1 MTTDWTAFDRLLAS
15 RRRTIV
21 ESFADFLRLN
31 SVSQEPEK
39 VRATGEWLAAAMRAR
54 GLDGRVLETG
64 GNPAVF
70 GERRVPGASRT
81 VLIYCHYDTKPIPLK
96 GWLQPNPIEPVF
108 RRGLAESKAPE
119 VPLASVGDDELDGL
133 LLHARGASDDKGPI
147 WCHLNAIELMDAAG
161 LAPGVNVKLIFDG
174 EEEIGSPFFGPFT
187 EAHRDLLAAD
197 VVIVTDGPKHAS
209 GRPTITGGAR
219 GVMKIELVIEGA
231 RRDLHSGNFAVP
243 NPAWKLNGLLS
254 SMATPDGTPLIEGFE
269 EDVVGPTPA
278 ERGMMATIPFDLPGL
293 EKELGVR
300 LPADYLD
307 RIMFHPTLTIRG
319 LSSGFVGA
327 EANTIIPHR
336 ATVAIDI
343 RMVKNQRWDKVYAR
357 VIEHIRA
364 QGFTVIDSSDAPL
377 PDDLRGR
384 AVRVVD
390 KGGYDPAK
398 TSLDLPISREII
410 AAIERAHDGERAV
423 LMPTLGGSVPIWA
436 FTDILALPTLL
447 VPYANANN
455 RQHSPNEHLR
465 LDTSSRVCAPPAP
478 LLTDLAGAAAR
489 SHGPGSSGFDP
500 TFLVGRTW
508 RAPVGAK
515 AERQKGHG
523 LPGHELPWPSHA
535 VYFVGIYVY
544 QSWEG
549 GHEGEA
555 HGDDRRGTDP

>member
-21 ESFADFLRLN
+21 ESFADLLRLN

-54 GLDGRVLETG
+54 GLGGRVLETG

-70 GERRVPGASRT
+70 GERRVQGATRT

-209 GRPTITGGAR
+209 GRPTIAGGAR

-269 EDVVGPTPA
+269 EDVVGPTPV
-278 ERGMMATIPFDLPGL
+278 ERRMMAELPLDLPGL
-293 EKELGVR
+293 AKELGVD

-364 QGFTVIDSSDAPL
+364 QGFTVIDSPDAPL

-410 AAIERAHDGERAV
+410 AAIERAHDGEPAV

-465 LDTSSRVCAPPAP
+465 LDHLFQGVRTTAQ
-478 LLTDLAGAAAR
+478 LLTDLAGC
-489 SHGPGSSGFDP
+489 
-500 TFLVGRTW
+500 
-508 RAPVGAK
+508 
-515 AERQKGHG
+515 
-523 LPGHELPWPSHA
+523 
-535 VYFVGIYVY
+535 
-544 QSWEG
+544 
-549 GHEGEA
+549 
-555 HGDDRRGTDP
+555 

>member
-21 ESFADFLRLN
+21 ESFAEFLRLN
-31 SVSQEPEK
+31 SVSQEPAL

-54 GLDGRVLETG
+54 GLAGRVLETG

-70 GERRVPGASRT
+70 GERRVPGAART

-108 RRGLAESKAPE
+108 RRGLAESEAPE
-119 VPLASVGDDELDGL
+119 VPLASVGDDDLSGL
-133 LLHARGASDDKGPI
+133 FLHARGASDDKGPI

-278 ERGMMATIPFDLPGL
+278 ERGMMAELPLDLPGL
-293 EKELGVR
+293 AKELGVG

-357 VIEHIRA
+357 VIDHIRA
-364 QGFTVIDSSDAPL
+364 QGFTVIDSPDAPL

-398 TSLDLPISREII
+398 TSLDLPISREIT
-410 AAIERAHDGERAV
+410 AAIERAHGGERAV

-465 LDTSSRVCAPPAP
+465 LDHLFQGVRTTAQ
-478 LLTDLAGAAAR
+478 LLTDLAAA
-489 SHGPGSSGFDP
+489 GC
-500 TFLVGRTW
+500 
-508 RAPVGAK
+508 
-515 AERQKGHG
+515 
-523 LPGHELPWPSHA
+523 
-535 VYFVGIYVY
+535 
-544 QSWEG
+544 
-549 GHEGEA
+549 
-555 HGDDRRGTDP
+555 

>member
-31 SVSQEPEK
+31 SVSQEQAL

-70 GERRVPGASRT
+70 GERRVPGATRT

-108 RRGLAESKAPE
+108 RRGLAEDGAPG
-119 VPLASVGDDELDGL
+119 VALAGLGDDALGGL

-161 LAPGVNVKLIFDG
+161 LAPGVHVKLIFDG

-209 GRPTITGGAR
+209 GRPTIAGGAR

-254 SMATPDGTPLIEGFE
+254 SMATPDGAPLIEGFE
-269 EDVVGPTPA
+269 EDVVGPTPV
-278 ERGMMATIPFDLPGL
+278 ERRMMAELPLDLPGL
-293 EKELGVR
+293 AKELGVG

-357 VIEHIRA
+357 VIDHIRA
-364 QGFTVIDSSDAPL
+364 QGFTVIDSPDAPL

-390 KGGYDPAK
+390 KGGYEPAK
-398 TSLDLPISREII
+398 TSLDLPISREIT
-410 AAIERAHDGERAV
+410 AAIERAHGGERAV

-465 LDTSSRVCAPPAP
+465 LDHLFQGVRTTAQ
-478 LLTDLAGAAAR
+478 LLTDLAAGC
-489 SHGPGSSGFDP
+489 
-500 TFLVGRTW
+500 
-508 RAPVGAK
+508 
-515 AERQKGHG
+515 
-523 LPGHELPWPSHA
+523 
-535 VYFVGIYVY
+535 
-544 QSWEG
+544 
-549 GHEGEA
+549 
-555 HGDDRRGTDP
+555 

>member
-31 SVSQEPEK
+31 SVSQQPDM

-54 GLDGRVLETG
+54 GLGGRVLETG

-70 GERRVPGASRT
+70 GERRVPGATRT
-81 VLIYCHYDTKPIPLK
+81 VLIYCHYDTKPIPPK

-108 RRGLAESKAPE
+108 RRGLAEREAPE
-119 VPLASVGDDELDGL
+119 VPLASVGDDELGGL

-161 LAPGVNVKLIFDG
+161 LAPRVNVKLIFDG

-209 GRPTITGGAR
+209 GRPTIAGGAR

-254 SMATPDGTPLIEGFE
+254 SMATPDGAPLIEGFE
-269 EDVVGPTPA
+269 EDVVGPTPV
-278 ERGMMATIPFDLPGL
+278 ERRMMAELPLDLPGL
-293 EKELGVR
+293 AKELGVG

-357 VIEHIRA
+357 VIDHIRA
-364 QGFTVIDSSDAPL
+364 QGFTVIDSPDAPL

-410 AAIERAHDGERAV
+410 AIIERAHGGEPAV

-465 LDTSSRVCAPPAP
+465 LDHLFQGVRTTAH
-478 LLTDLAGAAAR
+478 LLADLAAA
-489 SHGPGSSGFDP
+489 
-500 TFLVGRTW
+500 
-508 RAPVGAK
+508 
-515 AERQKGHG
+515 
-523 LPGHELPWPSHA
+523 LPGA
-535 VYFVGIYVY
+535 TTRI
-544 QSWEG
+544 
-549 GHEGEA
+549 
-555 HGDDRRGTDP
+555 

>member
-1 MTTDWTAFDRLLAS
+1 MTTDWTAFDRLLTS

-31 SVSQEPEK
+31 SVSQEPAL

-70 GERRVPGASRT
+70 GERRVPGATRT

-108 RRGLAESKAPE
+108 RRGLAEDGAPG
-119 VPLASVGDDELDGL
+119 VVLANVGDDELGGL

-147 WCHLNAIELMDAAG
+147 WCHLNAIELMDAVG

-254 SMATPDGTPLIEGFE
+254 SMATPDGAPLIEGFE

-278 ERGMMATIPFDLPGL
+278 ERGMMAELPLDLPEL
-293 EKELGVR
+293 AKELGVG

-357 VIEHIRA
+357 VIEHIRG
-364 QGFTVIDSSDAPL
+364 QGFTVIDSPDAPL
-377 PDDLRGR
+377 PDELRGR

-410 AAIERAHDGERAV
+410 ATIERAHGGERAV

-436 FTDILALPTLL
+436 FTDILGLPTLL

-465 LDTSSRVCAPPAP
+465 LDHLFQGVRTTAQ
-478 LLTDLAGAAAR
+478 LLTDLA
-489 SHGPGSSGFDP
+489 
-500 TFLVGRTW
+500 TGR
-508 RAPVGAK
+508 
-515 AERQKGHG
+515 
-523 LPGHELPWPSHA
+523 
-535 VYFVGIYVY
+535 
-544 QSWEG
+544 
-549 GHEGEA
+549 
-555 HGDDRRGTDP
+555 